1 MPQGLGNRCKASFA
15 TGPGPDAVTFGAM
28 SRVIRIALLLFFLA
42 TVVQWTWIERQRVTD
57 WKHPLRV
64 VVYPIDAD
72 ATARSSAYLTTLD
85 RNVLVEIEDFLAEE
99 AQRHSIKL
107 ARPVEMYL
115 GPRLDRQ
122 PPDIPKQV
130 GVLASLS
137 WSLRMRFWAWRN
149 DDYPGPKPHV
159 RLFVVYHDPDRSPR
173 LAHSTGL
180 AKGMIGVVH
189 VFAEKSQERV
199 NNVVVAHELLHT
211 FGATDKYDYT
221 TNMPRYPDG
230 YADPAANPRFPQR
243 HAEIMAGRRPLSTF
257 EAEIPT
263 SLGQTLIGAGTAA
276 EIHWR

>member
-1 MPQGLGNRCKASFA
+1 
-15 TGPGPDAVTFGAM
+15 M
-28 SRVIRIALLLFFLA
+28 SRVIRIALLLFVLA

-72 ATARSSAYLTTLD
+72 ATARSSAYLATLE
-85 RNVLVEIEDFLAEE
+85 RSVLVEIEDFLAEE
-99 AQRHSIKL
+99 AQRYGLKL

-115 GPRLDRQ
+115 GPRLDQQ
-122 PPDIPKQV
+122 PPDIPKQA

-159 RLFVVYHDPDRSPR
+159 RLFVVYHDPARSPR

-180 AKGMIGVVH
+180 AKGMIGVVR

-199 NNVVVAHELLHT
+199 NNVVIAHELLHT

-243 HAEIMAGRRPLSTF
+243 HAEIMAGRRPLSMF